1 MAKVSMTMKDIFHQ
15 RAVPIIENFLATEG
29 LFEDLER
36 DEMVEVIFD
45 TFLRN
50 CSPEELQEM
59 AEEILSDRIRRILG
73 GQVLYGLISDFTPEE
88 MEEFDAA
95 VRDMRKMW

>member
-1 MAKVSMTMKDIFHQ
+1 MTEVSITMKDIFQQ
-15 RAVPIIENFLATEG
+15 RAVPIIENFLATDN
-29 LFEDLER
+29 LFESLKR
-36 DEMVEVIFD
+36 DEMIESIFD

-50 CSPEELQEM
+50 CSLEELQEM

-73 GQVLYGLISDFTPEE
+73 GRVLYGLISDFTPEE

>member
-1 MAKVSMTMKDIFHQ
+1 MTEVSIRMKDIFKQ
-15 RAVPIIENFLATEG
+15 RAIPIIENFLATDN
-29 LFEDLER
+29 LFENLER

-59 AEEILSDRIRRILG
+59 TEEILSSKIRCILG
-73 GQVLYGLISDFTPEE
+73 GQVLFGLISDLTPEE
-88 MEEFDAA
+88 IEEFDAA
-95 VRDMRKMW
+95 VRDIRKM

>member
-1 MAKVSMTMKDIFHQ
+1 MTEVSIRMKDIFKQ
-15 RAVPIIENFLATEG
+15 RATPIIENFLATDN
-29 LFEDLER
+29 LFENLER

-59 AEEILSDRIRRILG
+59 TEEILSSKIRRILG
-73 GQVLYGLISDFTPEE
+73 GQVLFGLISDLTPEE

-95 VRDMRKMW
+95 IRDIRKM

>member
-1 MAKVSMTMKDIFHQ
+1 MTEVSMTMKELFNQKAI
-15 RAVPIIENFLATEG
+15 PIIENFLATDH
-29 LFEDLER
+29 LFESLER

-50 CSPEELQEM
+50 CSLEELQEM
-59 AEEILSDRIRRILG
+59 TEEILSSKIRRILG
-73 GQVLYGLISDFTPEE
+73 GRVLYGLISDFTPEE

-95 VRDMRKMW
+95 VRDMRKRW